1 MRIEPP
7 NWWHGM
13 NHTDLQLL
21 VHGDGI
27 GKANAELVDPTSIG
41 VELKSIDQADS
52 PNYLFLNLDLSKLKK
67 SGTIE
72 LVFNFPGKEPATR
85 INYQFDQRK
94 QEPLSLKGFNTSD
107 VIYLITP
114 DRFSNGKPDNDVVS
128 GMRESYVGTG
138 EDDRHGGDIQGIIN
152 NLDYLIDFKLN
163 KNKHSHIFYRWF
175 NEIPVILLFAIV
187 ILAVVKPL

>member
-1 MRIEPP
+1 MKFNLNYISFLVSLFCLNLLSFKIHAQDLRIEPP

-67 SGTIE
+67 
-72 LVFNFPGKEPATR
+72 
-85 INYQFDQRK
+85 
-94 QEPLSLKGFNTSD
+94 
-107 VIYLITP
+107 
-114 DRFSNGKPDNDVVS
+114 
-128 GMRESYVGTG
+128 
-138 EDDRHGGDIQGIIN
+138 
-152 NLDYLIDFKLN
+152 
-163 KNKHSHIFYRWF
+163 
-175 NEIPVILLFAIV
+175 
-187 ILAVVKPL
+187 